1 MFIRQ
6 NYKMI
11 KENDTKLV
19 KKAKLGDRYAFGK
32 LVKKYQNKVLYL
44 AYDLIG
50 NYVDAQDVAQN
61 VFLQAFQNI
70 PYFRDESS
78 FSTWIYKITTNA
90 AIDFQRS
97 KRRRKKFFIDQPRYE
112 EQQNLSI
119 DNIEDPYQSVDKKIE
134 NLDLKDL
141 VSRAVE
147 ELSPQQK
154 AAFVLKYF
162 HDKSTDEIAK
172 IIDCDPVTVRG
183 HILRATVKLRKKLKD
198 ER

>member
-1 MFIRQ
+1 
-6 NYKMI
+6 MI
-11 KENDTKLV
+11 KDNDSKLV
-19 KKAKLGDRYAFGK
+19 AKSKLGDRRAFGK

-70 PYFRDESS
+70 PYFRDEAT

-97 KRRRKKFFIDQPRYE
+97 RRRRKSLFIDQPQYE
-112 EQQNLSI
+112 EQQKLSI
-119 DNIEDPYQSVDKKIE
+119 ENIEDPYQSVEKKIE
-134 NLDLKDL
+134 NSDLKSL
-141 VSRAVE
+141 VAKVVE

-154 AAFVLKYF
+154 AAFILKYF
-162 HDKSTDEIAK
+162 HDKSTEEIAK
-172 IIDCDPVTVRG
+172 IINCNPVTVRG
-183 HILRATVKLRKKLKD
+183 HILRATTKLRKRLKD
-198 ER
+198 EK

>member
-1 MFIRQ
+1 
-6 NYKMI
+6 MI
-11 KENDTKLV
+11 KDNDSKLV
-19 KKAKLGDRYAFGK
+19 AKSKLGDRRAFGK

-70 PYFRDESS
+70 SYFRDEAT

-97 KRRRKKFFIDQPRYE
+97 RRRRKSLFIDQPQYE
-112 EQQNLSI
+112 EQQKLSI
-119 DNIEDPYQSVDKKIE
+119 ENIEDPYQSVEKKIE
-134 NLDLKDL
+134 NSDLKSL
-141 VSRAVE
+141 VAKVVE

-154 AAFVLKYF
+154 AAFILKYF
-162 HDKSTDEIAK
+162 HDKSTEEIAK
-172 IIDCDPVTVRG
+172 IINCNPVTVRG
-183 HILRATVKLRKKLKD
+183 HILRATTKLRKRLKD
-198 ER
+198 EK

>member
-1 MFIRQ
+1 
-6 NYKMI
+6 MI
-11 KENDTKLV
+11 KENDSKLV
-19 KKAKLGDRYAFGK
+19 ANSKLGDRRAFGK

-70 PYFRDESS
+70 PYFRDEAT

-90 AIDFQRS
+90 AIDFQRG
-97 KRRRKKFFIDQPRYE
+97 KRRRRSLFIDQPQYE
-112 EQQNLSI
+112 EQQKLSI
-119 DNIEDPYQSVDKKIE
+119 ENIEDPYQSIEKKIE
-134 NLDLKDL
+134 NSDLKRL
-141 VSRAVE
+141 IAKVVE
-147 ELSPQQK
+147 QLSPQQK

-162 HDKSTDEIAK
+162 HDKSTEEIAK
-172 IIDCDPVTVRG
+172 IINCDPVTVRG
-183 HILRATVKLRKKLKD
+183 HILRATTKLRKKLKD

>member
-1 MFIRQ
+1 
-6 NYKMI
+6 MI
-11 KENDTKLV
+11 MESDLKLV
-19 KKAKLGDRYAFGK
+19 AKSKLGDRRAFGK

-70 PYFRDESS
+70 PYFRDEAT

-97 KRRRKKFFIDQPRYE
+97 RRRRKSLFIDQPQYE
-112 EQQNLSI
+112 EQQKLSI
-119 DNIEDPYQSVDKKIE
+119 ENIEDPYQSVEKKIE
-134 NLDLKDL
+134 NSDLKSL
-141 VSRAVE
+141 VAKVVE

-154 AAFVLKYF
+154 AAFILKYF
-162 HDKSTDEIAK
+162 HDKSTEEIAK
-172 IIDCDPVTVRG
+172 IINCNPVTVRG
-183 HILRATVKLRKKLKD
+183 HILRATTKLRKRLKD
-198 ER
+198 EK

>member
-1 MFIRQ
+1 
-6 NYKMI
+6 MI
-11 KENDTKLV
+11 KDNDSKLV
-19 KKAKLGDRYAFGK
+19 AKSKLGDRRAFGK

-70 PYFRDESS
+70 PYFRDEAT

-97 KRRRKKFFIDQPRYE
+97 RRRRKSLFIDQPQYE
-112 EQQNLSI
+112 EQQKLSI
-119 DNIEDPYQSVDKKIE
+119 ENIEDPYQSVEKKIE
-134 NLDLKDL
+134 NSDLKSL
-141 VSRAVE
+141 VAKVVE

-162 HDKSTDEIAK
+162 HDKSTEEIAK
-172 IIDCDPVTVRG
+172 IINCNPVTVRG
-183 HILRATVKLRKKLKD
+183 HILRATTKLRKRLKD
-198 ER
+198 EK

>member
-1 MFIRQ
+1 
-6 NYKMI
+6 MI
-11 KENDTKLV
+11 KDSDSKLV
-19 KKAKLGDRYAFGK
+19 AKSKLGDRGAFGK

-70 PYFRDESS
+70 PYFRDEAT

-97 KRRRKKFFIDQPRYE
+97 RRRRKSLFIDQPKYE
-112 EQQNLSI
+112 EQQKLSI
-119 DNIEDPYQSVDKKIE
+119 ENIEDPYQSIEQKIE
-134 NLDLKDL
+134 NSDLKNL
-141 VSRAVE
+141 VAEVVR

-162 HDKSTDEIAK
+162 HEKSTEEIAK
-172 IIDCDPVTVRG
+172 IINCDPVTVRG

-198 ER
+198 EK

>member
-1 MFIRQ
+1 
-6 NYKMI
+6 MI
-11 KENDTKLV
+11 KDNDSKLV
-19 KKAKLGDRYAFGK
+19 AKSKLGDRRAFGK

-70 PYFRDESS
+70 PYFRDEAT

-97 KRRRKKFFIDQPRYE
+97 RRRRKSLFIDQPQYE
-112 EQQNLSI
+112 EQQKLSI
-119 DNIEDPYQSVDKKIE
+119 ENIEDPYQSVEKKIE
-134 NLDLKDL
+134 NSDLKSL
-141 VSRAVE
+141 VAKVVE

-154 AAFVLKYF
+154 AAFILKYF
-162 HDKSTDEIAK
+162 QDKSTEEIAK
-172 IIDCDPVTVRG
+172 IINCNPVTVRG
-183 HILRATVKLRKKLKD
+183 HILRATTKLRKRLKD
-198 ER
+198 EK

>member
-1 MFIRQ
+1 
-6 NYKMI
+6 MI
-11 KENDTKLV
+11 KENDSKLV
-19 KKAKLGDRYAFGK
+19 AKSKLGDRRAFGK

-44 AYDLIG
+44 AYDLTG
-50 NYVDAQDVAQN
+50 NYIDAQDVAQN

-70 PYFRDESS
+70 SFFRDEAT

-97 KRRRKKFFIDQPRYE
+97 KRRRKSLFIDQPQYE
-112 EQQNLSI
+112 EQQKLLI
-119 DNIEDPYQSVDKKIE
+119 ENIEDPYQSFEKKIE
-134 NLDLKDL
+134 NSDLKSL
-141 VSRAVE
+141 VAKVVE
-147 ELSPQQK
+147 QLSPQQK

-172 IIDCDPVTVRG
+172 IINCDPVTVRG
-183 HILRATVKLRKKLKD
+183 HILRATTKLRKKLKD

>member
-1 MFIRQ
+1 M
-6 NYKMI
+6 K
-11 KENDTKLV
+11 KESETKLV
-19 KKAKLGDRYAFGK
+19 KKAKQGDRYAFGK

-44 AYDLIG
+44 AYDLTG
-50 NYVDAQDVAQN
+50 NYIDAQDVAQN

-97 KRRRKKFFIDQPRYE
+97 RRRRRALFIDQPQHE
-112 EQQNLSI
+112 EQNRSWE
-119 DNIEDPYQSVDKKIE
+119 NIEDPYQSVEQKIE
-134 NLDLKDL
+134 DSDLKDL
-141 VSRAVE
+141 VSRVVE

-162 HDKSTDEIAK
+162 HDKSTEEIAK

>member
-1 MFIRQ
+1 MLG
-6 NYKMI
+6 MI

-19 KKAKLGDRYAFGK
+19 KKAKLGDRQAFGK
-32 LVKKYQNKVLYL
+32 LVKRYQNKVLYL

-50 NYVDAQDVAQN
+50 NYTDAQDVAQN

-70 PYFRDESS
+70 AFFRDESS

-90 AIDFQRS
+90 AIDFQRGR
-97 KRRRKKFFIDQPRYE
+97 KRRKSLFIDQPQHE
-112 EQQNLSI
+112 DQQILSI
-119 DNIEDPYQSVDKKIE
+119 DNIEDPYQSVEKEIE
-134 NLDLKDL
+134 NSDLKEL
-141 VSRAVE
+141 ISLTVE
-147 ELSPQQK
+147 GLSPQQK

-162 HDKSTDEIAK
+162 HDKSTEEIAK

-183 HILRATVKLRKKLKD
+183 HILRATLKLRKKLKD